1 MREVGPELS
10 SAIRASHCSARTA
23 THVPPHRCEDPRALA
38 GVSGGHFREV
48 FLRTRFVN
56 RAKSWTLHSAADAKR
71 SATRSLQV
79 ASCLLHTLQVSWRH
93 KSSTTLVGARQ
104 GATSD
109 PSLAGA

>member
-10 SAIRASHCSARTA
+10 SAIRASYCSARTA
-23 THVPPHRCEDPRALA
+23 THAPIDAKTPARSQASA
-38 GVSGGHFREV
+38 GVTFREV
-48 FLRTRFVN
+48 LLRARFVN

-93 KSSTTLVGARQ
+93 KSSMTLVGARQ

-109 PSLAGA
+109 PSLADA